1 MMQAG
6 FESQPPDDPARQP
19 TLKTPAQSGAWF
31 VPPLP
36 EELAPRFPQL
46 EMLGLLGQGGM
57 GAVYKARQI
66 GLDRL
71 VALKILPPEV
81 NQDEAFAERFT
92 REARALAKLSHP
104 NIVAVYDFGQTD
116 GMYFLVM
123 EYVDGVNLRQSLQ
136 AGELKPTDALAIVPQ
151 ICDALQFAHDEGIVH
166 RDIKPENI
174 LVDKR
179 GRVKIADFGLAKLLG
194 HDHAVATLTGTH
206 QVMGTLKY
214 MAPEQMEGAR
224 EVDHRADIY
233 SLGVVFYEMLTG
245 ELPLGRFAAPSKK
258 VEIDVRLD
266 DVVLRTLEKEPE
278 RRYQHASDVKTEVEA
293 IRHAPSV
300 MSTTAGASVAD
311 AVLFRRLT
319 VINLLLIT
327 LATASFC
334 GLQAGYLS
342 GADWFFKW
350 ELPRLYLDIAWFL
363 TAGWSFVYL
372 AWWWYLLAKDPQ
384 TPRTFGDFWRVL
396 QTPDP
401 RNRKLWLPAGVFLG
415 ASTLATVLAFSISE
429 YDAVHTIV
437 VSLPFIIGPY
447 ALMAVLWN
455 VFGPAGQYRDE
466 KPPQGS
472 APLRPEA
479 FQPVRPARNDTPQST
494 SIVKRVSR
502 SVNDHW
508 QVRVAL
514 LVTATLGGYAALKLL
529 SPDFSDAMWMLVIL
543 TCVLGFAVEVIRSPG
558 TLRSL
563 QAAFALLGAAIG
575 LLTYLFVAPE
585 QELDW
590 IYEISGG
597 TPGRD
602 DPILARLL
610 IGFAVAWLIA
620 QMVQVRRR
628 ITMAKTQP
636 IADSRETPTT
646 AEKLPAHVIRNG
658 VLAAAL
664 VVLIVGALVWL
675 TAVGVNTLIS
685 WKSSGTS
692 TDLQRDAKAGARATI
707 PRPAEGPPE
716 SQGSRRGW
724 QMGPGGPAL
733 TDSFA
738 TYVLKV
744 DSTTRNE
751 VDRVLQSIHRES
763 LKLEQSHWE
772 RRTDQAG
779 HIVTTIRE
787 DPTAVA
793 ALEDQLW
800 SQLDAILSPEQQK
813 TARLNLQLHPLP
825 VHSGMELSEII
836 TPGLFGWSEQ
846 GATVEVWRV
855 GTWFHWNIS
864 TRYFKHTDSAPQ
876 LPMELRRFWEPQ

>member
-6 FESQPPDDPARQP
+6 LQSNPPDDPARQP
-19 TLKTPAQSGAWF
+19 TLQTPPQAARF
-31 VPPLP
+31 VPPPP
-36 EELAPRFPQL
+36 EEIAPRFPQL
-46 EMLGLLGQGGM
+46 EILGLLGQGGM

-92 REARALAKLSHP
+92 REARALAKLNHP
-104 NIVAVYDFGQTD
+104 NIVSVYDFGQVD
-116 GMYFLVM
+116 GMYYLVM

-136 AGELKPTDALAIVPQ
+136 AGELKPADALAIVPQ

-174 LVDKR
+174 LIDKR

-194 HDHAVATLTGTH
+194 HDHAIQTLTATH

-266 DVVLRTLEKEPE
+266 DVVLRTLEKEPA
-278 RRYQHASDVKTEVEA
+278 RRYQHASEVKTEVEA

-300 MSTTAGASVAD
+300 VSTTAGAPVAD

-401 RNRKLWLPAGVFLG
+401 RARKLWLPAGLFLG
-415 ASTLATVLAFSISE
+415 FWTLATVLPFAISDS
-429 YDAVHTIV
+429 DAVHTIV

-455 VFGPAGQYRDE
+455 VFGPAGQHRDE

-479 FQPVRPARNDTPQST
+479 IEPVRPARNDTPQST

-508 QVRVAL
+508 EVRVAL

-543 TCVLGFAVEVIRSPG
+543 TCVLGLAVEVIRSPG
-558 TLRSL
+558 KLRSL
-563 QAAFALLGAAIG
+563 QAAFALLGATIG

-597 TPGRD
+597 TPGSD

-610 IGFAVAWLIA
+610 IGFAVAWLIV

-675 TAVGVNTLIS
+675 TAVGVDTLVS

-716 SQGSRRGW
+716 SQGLRRGW
-724 QMGPGGPAL
+724 EMGADGPVL
-733 TDSFA
+733 TEVFA
-738 TYVLKV
+738 SSILKL
-744 DSTTRNE
+744 DSTARDE
-751 VDRVLQSIHRES
+751 VNRILQRIHHES
-763 LKLEQSHWE
+763 LELERSRWE
-772 RRTDQAG
+772 RKTDEAG
-779 HIVTTIRE
+779 HLVTTIRE
-787 DPTAVA
+787 DSAAVA
-793 ALEDQLW
+793 ALENQLW
-800 SQLDAILSPEQQK
+800 TQLDAVLSPEQQK
-813 TARLNLQLHPLP
+813 TARLNLQLHPPP
-825 VHSGMELSEII
+825 VHGSMTLSEIVS
-836 TPGLFGWSEQ
+836 PGFFGWNSEFVK
-846 GATVEVWRV
+846 VEVWRV
-855 GTWFHWNIS
+855 GTWFHWRVS
-864 TRYFKHTDSAPQ
+864 TRYFTHTDSAPQ
-876 LPMELRRFWEPQ
+876 LPTELRRFWEPQ